1 MDGSKL
7 LVDTNIILYAL
18 KGDVAL
24 AELIHDQDLYIS
36 FITRIELL
44 SYPRIDPESIDLIER
59 FLKQVPVIESNPV
72 INADAIVLRRKS
84 GLEVPDAIIAASAQ
98 PLYNFAFS
106 VDLTASIK
114 REIETTAIQSRRL

>member
-44 SYPRIDPESIDLIER
+44 SFPKIDEEGIALIEN

-84 GLEVPDAIIAASAQ
+84 GLEVPDAIIAASARFIGSR
-98 PLYNFAFS
+98 L
-106 VDLTASIK
+106 LTADKDFKKVEEDIDLLLWK
-114 REIETTAIQSRRL
+114 R

>member
-18 KGDVAL
+18 KGDDAL
-24 AELIHDQDLYIS
+24 TELIHDQDLYIS

-44 SYPRIDPESIDLIER
+44 SFPKIDEEGIALIES

-84 GLEVPDAIIAASAQ
+84 GLEVPDAIIAASARFIGSR
-98 PLYNFAFS
+98 L
-106 VDLTASIK
+106 LTADKDFKKVEDDIDLLLWK
-114 REIETTAIQSRRL
+114 R

>member
-18 KGDVAL
+18 KGDDAL
-24 AELIHDQDLYIS
+24 TELIHDQDLYIS

-44 SYPRIDPESIDLIER
+44 SFPKIDEEGVALIES

-84 GLEVPDAIIAASAQ
+84 GLEVPDAIIAASARFIGSR
-98 PLYNFAFS
+98 L
-106 VDLTASIK
+106 LTADKDFKKVEDDIDLLLWK
-114 REIETTAIQSRRL
+114 R